1 MAKLQQ
7 VETEVKKGGPSAE
20 AEALASGTVGTSGSA
35 GATPCL
41 PPSFADACQFVS
53 APYSCLV
60 LDTSRRHVALS
71 PMFLKKKKTGIQE
84 QLNCELL
91 KYSESMN
98 GVPLA
103 YDNIKVLG
111 RHGDIY
117 DDQGFIHLNIE
128 ATFAIFRPRKGQRL
142 LGVINKVGVSHV
154 GCLVHG
160 SFNASI
166 PKPYQVSAE
175 AWREA
180 GFTVGD
186 TLEFEVFQLDADA
199 AGVLLIRGRLEKK
212 RVEELVALSEQG
224 DDVAVED
231 SVRSE
236 EGSLE
241 PMAEDSTD
249 SMRTKKKE
257 KKKEKEKKEK
267 KKDKSWDTEAPTDWQ
282 VTAET
287 PADTTGIAE
296 VQVNGDVDGKR
307 KKHKRRKGRTE
318 AEEEQ
323 MDEVPA
329 VLSDEVRSNKKPK
342 KRKREKDG
350 GANLDADSEPPRA
363 KKKKKV

>member
-7 VETEVKKGGPSAE
+7 VETEVKNGGPSTE
-20 AEALASGTVGTSGSA
+20 AKAPASGMVGTAGSA
-35 GATPCL
+35 GVTPCL

-60 LDTSRRHVALS
+60 LDTTRRHVALS

-103 YDNIKVLG
+103 YDSIKVLG
-111 RHGDIY
+111 QHGDIY

-128 ATFAIFRPRKGQRL
+128 ATFVIFRPRKGQKL

-154 GCLVHG
+154 GCLVHD

-166 PKPYQVSAE
+166 PKPYQVSVE
-175 AWREA
+175 AWRQA
-180 GFTVGD
+180 GFAVGD

-199 AGVLLIRGRLEKK
+199 AGVLLIRGRLENK

-224 DDVAVED
+224 EDVSVED
-231 SVRSE
+231 SVISKE
-236 EGSLE
+236 ETIE

-249 SMRTKKKE
+249 CMKTKKK
-257 KKKEKEKKEK
+257 KK
-267 KKDKSWDTEAPTDWQ
+267 KKDKSWDIEAPTDSQ
-282 VTAET
+282 VTAEIT
-287 PADTTGIAE
+287 ADTAGIAE
-296 VQVNGDVDGKR
+296 VQVNGRDERKR
-307 KKHKRRKGRTE
+307 KKHKSRKGSTE
-318 AEEEQ
+318 AEEVH

-329 VLSDEVRSNKKPK
+329 VLSDEVHSNKKPK
-342 KRKREKDG
+342 KRKREKEY
-350 GANLDADSEPPRA
+350 GADLDADSEPPRTKK